1 MRTVYNLEYKVVDK
15 LGRQK
20 STHHV
25 GVFATLDEVS
35 QAQQDI
41 ILKHPDVIFD
51 IYTCEHLFS

>member
-41 ILKHPDVIFD
+41 ILKQPDVIFD
-51 IYTCEHLFS
+51 I